1 MIFFT
6 IKLFGRMA
14 NTSSQWC
21 LSGMELVA
29 TYIER
34 KHICYDEQGP
44 QQKEATLEK
53 GKGEV
58 YFSHLYVKKSD
69 PGCYVRKKI
78 QVALC
83 LYVNRSDP
91 GERAGGGCDLCDRHA
106 GG

>member
-1 MIFFT
+1 MV
-6 IKLFGRMA
+6 

-58 YFSHLYVKKSD
+58 YFSHLYIKNLIQVAM
-69 PGCYVRKKI
+69 YVKKI

-83 LYVNRSDP
+83 LYVNKPDP